1 MKGLVLVSGGLD
13 SATCLG
19 LAVSDLGADN
29 VTALSV
35 YYGQKH
41 IKELKFA
48 EELTKYYNVK
58 HKIIDLTF
66 IFNDAKSCSLLKDNN
81 IELPK
86 GAYSDQLKETDRLST
101 YVPFRNGLILSC
113 AAAIA
118 ASIYPDEEV
127 RLYLGAHADDAAG
140 DAYPDCRPDF
150 AHHLGHAIDIGT
162 YNKVKCYYPLID
174 LNKAGVVKL
183 GLKLNVPYHLTW
195 SCYEGEDEPC
205 GVCGTCIDRQK
216 AFELNGIK
224 DPLLSRKEK

>member
-19 LAVSDLGADN
+19 LAVSDLGKDN

-41 IKELKFA
+41 DKELECA
-48 EELTKYYNVK
+48 RELAKYYNVK
-58 HKIIDLTF
+58 HRIVDLSV
-66 IFNDAKSCSLLKDNN
+66 IFRDAKSCSLLMDSQ
-81 IELPK
+81 IDIPE
-86 GAYSDQLKETDRLST
+86 GAYDQQLKANNTLST

-118 ASIYPDEEV
+118 ASMYPDEKV

-150 AHHLGHAIDIGT
+150 SEYIGKAIEIGT
-162 YNKVKCYYPLID
+162 YNKVECYYPLINM
-174 LNKAGVVKL
+174 NKSDVVKI
-183 GLKLNVPYHLTW
+183 GLELNVPYHLTW
-195 SCYEGEDEPC
+195 SCYEGGDTPC
-205 GVCGTCIDRQK
+205 HKCGTCIDRMK
-216 AFELNGIK
+216 AFENNGIT
-224 DPLLSRKEK
+224 DPILKENK